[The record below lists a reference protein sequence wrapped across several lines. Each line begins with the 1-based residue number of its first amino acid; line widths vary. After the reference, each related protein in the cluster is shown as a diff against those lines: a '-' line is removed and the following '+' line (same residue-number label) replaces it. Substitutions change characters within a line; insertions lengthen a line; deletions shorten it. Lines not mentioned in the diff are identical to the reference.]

1 MPDRGHGSGARVQDE
16 DLSGEQRMPGVH
28 SARVLF
34 ATCAALAALALS
46 AVSAGATSRIKDLAN
61 IEGVRQNQLVG
72 YGLVVGLNGTG
83 DTLNNIPFTKQSLQA
98 MLERMGVNIRGA
110 TIRTGNVAA
119 VMVTGNLPAFGTQ
132 GTRMD
137 VTVSAL
143 GDSKNLQGGTLLVT
157 PLLGADG
164 NVYAVAQGSVAIS
177 GFQVEGEA
185 AKIVRGVPTVGRI
198 SNGAIIEREIEFA
211 LNKLNQVR
219 LALRNA
225 DFTTAK
231 RIAAAINDYIGAPI
245 AEPLDPSTVQISLPA
260 KAAGNVVALLTEIEQ
275 LQVDPDLAAKVV
287 IDERSGI
294 IVMGRD
300 VRVSTVAG
308 AQGNLTVPISE
319 TPQVSQPQP
328 FARGQT
334 VVVPRSRVGVSEDG
348 KRLAVVKE
356 GVSLQQLV
364 DGLNSLGIGP
374 RDLIAILQAIK
385 AAGAIQADIEVM

>member
-1 MPDRGHGSGARVQDE
+1 MTRTI
-16 DLSGEQRMPGVH
+16 
-28 SARVLF
+28 
-34 ATCAALAALALS
+34 ATALAAAGVLFWVLFCALTCS
-46 AVSAGATSRIKDLAN
+46 VAPAGATSRIKDLAN
-61 IEGVRQNQLVG
+61 IEGVRQNQLIG

-98 MLERMGVNIRGA
+98 MLERLGVNIRGA

-119 VMVTGNLPAFGTQ
+119 VMVTSNLPPFGTQ
-132 GTRMD
+132 GTRID

-143 GDSKNLQGGTLLVT
+143 GDSKSLQGGTLLVT

-177 GFQVEGEA
+177 GFQAEGEA

-219 LALRNA
+219 LSLRNA

-231 RIAAAINDYIGAPI
+231 RIAAAVNDYIGAPI
-245 AEPLDPSTVQISLPA
+245 AEPLDPSTVQVTLRQKSA
-260 KAAGNVVALLTEIEQ
+260 NNVVALLTEIEQ
-275 LQVDPDLAAKVV
+275 LQVEPDLAAKMV

-300 VRVSTVAG
+300 VRVSTVAV
-308 AQGNLTVPISE
+308 AQGNLTVTISE